1 MTINISYET
10 FDDEWKRETT
20 PTIAKCFDN
29 FAPLSTLMREDAT
42 DSNLA
47 YEFKDYK
54 IQNNTISFDSSLSRM
69 RSPHAGNFEELFK
82 GNSKFKEIQAKINA
96 VEDYVAQRIKLVREV
111 WITFGSNAT
120 GARECVQHVHHP
132 LLQDRANVW
141 AIAVP
146 LYFDQSIKEKQHFY
160 YTVLKENAPF
170 ECVGDYKKVYE
181 LGLTYNAIE
190 LPRTGDIL
198 GVKFE
203 SMRVPHYVNFT
214 NDVYMWM
221 TFDGVVY
228 KHSTDHEPNEV
239 VLTML

>member
-69 RSPHAGNFEELFK
+69 RSPHAGSFEELFK
-82 GNSKFKEIQAKINA
+82 GNSKFKEIQAKIKA

-120 GARECVQHVHHP
+120 GAQECVQHVHHP

-181 LGLTYNAIE
+181 LNLTYNAIE